1 MRTTPDV
8 HLPLLESLVSPMQ
21 ASAVTAPGPLLHGDP
36 TPVYVLSKGQWW
48 IAAQADASVM
58 TGKWTG
64 SAPEVAD
71 LNTSETWQSAQGLGL
86 VAGRDWLSGWSFGLG
101 IGVSKLRSRFLRREV
116 EPGHSEMVVDTTW
129 TGTPMGAQTNYTW
142 DIIQTVIDEPGVER
156 DYSATNSYTRFRVA
170 PEVGYRIWQN
180 GRFGLHARLA
190 AAMLLD
196 MGRKGQ
202 TVAWANGTDS
212 TETTAGIA
220 RVVPLND
227 ASMNERFPVVFA
239 LTGSLEL
246 RYRLCEHWSIGALPT
261 MTYWLPGADGPT
273 PGLSMTGI
281 GGAVRLRYDFHHHER
296 RLK

>member
-1 MRTTPDV
+1 
-8 HLPLLESLVSPMQ
+8 MQ
-21 ASAVTAPGPLLHGDP
+21 TSDVTAPGPLLQGDS

-64 SAPEVAD
+64 NAPEVAD
-71 LNTSETWQSAQGLGL
+71 LNASETWQSAQGLGL
-86 VAGRDWLSGWSFGLG
+86 VAGRDWLNGWSLGLG
-101 IGVSKLRSRFLRREV
+101 IGVSKQRSRFLRREV

-129 TGTPMGAQTNYTW
+129 TGTAMGAQTNYTW
-142 DIIQTVIDEPGVER
+142 DIVQTVVSEPGVER
-156 DYSATNSYTRFRVA
+156 DYSATNSYTRLRIA
-170 PEVGYRIWQN
+170 PEVGYRVWQN
-180 GRFGLHARLA
+180 GRFALHARLA
-190 AAMLLD
+190 GAMLLD

-212 TETTAGIA
+212 TETATGVA
-220 RVVPLND
+220 RVIPLND
-227 ASMNERFPVVFA
+227 ASMNARFPVAFA

-246 RYRLCEHWSIGALPT
+246 RYRLCERWSIGALPT
-261 MTYWLPGADGPT
+261 MTYWLPGADGST